1 MQSIEEGLQ
10 HSCGR
15 QAVTQDKE
23 TADNQYYAL
32 KRQSNSAIQSV
43 RETWLKQEQDGKPV
57 GNETA
62 HATYQQKRKAREW
75 EQ

>member
-43 RETWLKQEQDGKPV
+43 RETWLK
-57 GNETA
+57 
-62 HATYQQKRKAREW
+62 
-75 EQ
+75 